1 MEHEKQVRKRMK
13 VTSASAH
20 YSRLFSIK
28 IADFLFAFHQSLNA
42 LKLEVVLL
50 VKLRSKGIIANL
62 RLIRVDQSKLVNLS
76 KIRLKPQNQMCRVKF
91 KMSEIL
97 CEKKNSECTYYW
109 CGRSMVQILGW
120 SNRLSVA
127 NGLSPLLHFFGAV

>member
-1 MEHEKQVRKRMK
+1 MK

-91 KMSEIL
+91 KMSEI
-97 CEKKNSECTYYW
+97 CWRKKELRKYVLLVWEVY
-109 CGRSMVQILGW
+109 G
-120 SNRLSVA
+120 SNPWLVKSA
-127 NGLSPLLHFFGAV
+127 